1 MGKNHVSKIIR
12 SVQRSMKKHSPE
24 ILTGIGIAGMITTAV
39 MAVRA
44 TPKALALMDDEV
56 RYRIKNNEQ
65 DDDENIDGLVKVS
78 DDKNG
83 EWGHYRLP
91 AIDLI
96 KTCWRCYIPATVT
109 GTMSVICLIGAS
121 SVNLRRNAAIA
132 TAYSLSETALK
143 EYQDKVVE
151 VIGSKKEQD
160 IRDSIAK
167 DKIAD
172 KPVASREVYLT
183 NKGNTLCIDVLSSR
197 YFKID
202 IDLLKRA
209 VNDLNRRMRDEMF
222 ISLNDFYYEIGLDG
236 IKLGDDLG
244 WNIDRGYI
252 DITFSSQLTEDDT
265 PCLVVDYSVMPEYE
279 YK

>member
-1 MGKNHVSKIIR
+1 MSKNHVSKIIK

-65 DDDENIDGLVKVS
+65 DDNENIDGLIKVS

-83 EWGHYRLP
+83 EWGHYRLS
-91 AIDLI
+91 AVDLI
-96 KTCWRCYIPATVT
+96 KTCWQCYIPATVT

-172 KPVASREVYLT
+172 KPVTSREVYLT
-183 NKGNTLCIDVLSSR
+183 NKGNTLCFDVLSSR